1 MAAKPPKFF
10 FRICICKSA
19 DLFSEVY
26 WVLGVAT
33 APPNLKQNLNLFP
46 MGLNFFLAPSPSTS
60 H

>member
-1 MAAKPPKFF
+1 MDLAPKFL
-10 FRICICKSA
+10 FRICICYLA

-46 MGLNFFLAPSPSTS
+46 MGLNFSLVPSNWTA
-60 H
+60 

>member
-46 MGLNFFLAPSPSTS
+46 MGLNFSLVPSNWTA
-60 H
+60 